1 MAPKAAPAPA
11 PTGGEAEGVRPTVES
26 AAQEPQ
32 AGMLFALS
40 CHWLPS
46 ALHTPQ
52 ERATRWHMASHA
64 LRHTLAGGPV
74 VVQRE
79 VRRG

>member
-26 AAQEPQ
+26 VAQEPQ

-40 CHWLPS
+40 CPWLPS

-52 ERATRWHMASHA
+52 ERATH
-64 LRHTLAGGPV
+64 
-74 VVQRE
+74 
-79 VRRG
+79 

>member
-26 AAQEPQ
+26 VAQEPQ

-40 CHWLPS
+40 CRLA
-46 ALHTPQ
+46 ALSTAHT
-52 ERATRWHMASHA
+52 TRASHA
-64 LRHTLAGGPV
+64 LGAYG
-74 VVQRE
+74 E
-79 VRRG
+79 F